1 VITYHAPSTT
11 TSFSFYDKAGRLI
24 ALVSPNGID
33 AFFGNKVVDANF
45 TSNTDYALID
55 KTTYEYNHLGWLL
68 SSTNTDGGTTNFLYR
83 KDGLIRFS
91 QNAKQAANGY
101 FSYVNYDDIDRV
113 TEAGEYRPAIGS
125 AITFNSNELKAL
137 LGTDLNAVGNDT
149 KAEIVYTV
157 YDDIDINAPFDQDPI
172 DVVGKVST
180 TYKKNF
186 ETDPLPLT
194 QTWYNYDKRGRV
206 IQYAQKLPQI
216 GIKRIEYK
224 YDAAGNVQE
233 VAYQRSVANDEFYHF
248 YDYDGNNKLKTVYA
262 SRTAPQYNAVSLEIT
277 NLSDLTKQAEY
288 TYYLHGPLKSTT
300 IAGTQTIDY
309 TYTIEGLLKAIN
321 DPQNLGNDYFAQ
333 SIEYYSGDYS
343 KTGVSIGSLT
353 TTNTREYHTG
363 LIKAIN
369 WKTKSPDANIVSGAY
384 LYQYDNLYQL
394 TSGTFATL
402 LGNTL
407 NSAGSYA
414 ESALKYDY
422 NGNIKGLK
430 RSKSTTETIHDFVDK
445 YNYKAN
451 GNQLQSVTGYAFYQY
466 NEIGQMVK
474 SISADLSKASN
485 SRYNASGL
493 LTDQYLNDDP
503 QQPIVKLYY
512 DEFGRRI
519 KKETF
524 NSNFSLSYT
533 TMYMYDV
540 NGSLLAIYDDRVI
553 PGAFAKSE
561 TPIYGTERIGM
572 VRGITNE
579 YELKDHLGNVRVTFS
594 TAQLQSYADYFPF
607 GYKLRGQSTNGV
619 YRFGYQGNFSEFDEE
634 TKLNS
639 FLLRQ
644 YDAVIGRWTST
655 DPKNQYF
662 SPYVGMGNNPVSRTD
677 PDGGI
682 DDFVFDEGGNYVR
695 TDVKNAPHAIV
706 IENSETHEVMSS
718 RLLFDQVNDYK
729 NLNQAINSGLIN
741 QVQSVFNVSKKDVND
756 MMQGTTY
763 KPYGV
768 RHMYAN
774 MESNG
779 GDMDYAY
786 QGLAPK
792 YLTHGT
798 GWDAPSLQPIWSGS
812 ESFMG
817 TRYE

>member
-33 AFFGNKVVDANF
+33 AFFGDKVIDANF

-68 SSTNTDGGTTNFLYR
+68 STTSTDGGTTKFLYR

-91 QNAKQAANGY
+91 QNAKQAAKGY

-125 AITFNSNELKAL
+125 SMIFNSNELKSQL
-137 LGTDLNAVGNDT
+137 STDLNVVGNDT

-157 YDDIDINAPFDQDPI
+157 YDDIDINAPFDQDPADFI
-172 DVVGKVST
+172 GKVST
-180 TYKKNF
+180 TYKKNL
-186 ETDPLPLT
+186 ETDPFPFT

-216 GIKRIEYK
+216 GIKRIEYR

-248 YDYDGNNKLKTVYA
+248 YDYDANNKLKTVYA
-262 SRTAPQYNAVSLEIT
+262 SRTAPQYNAVTLEIT
-277 NLSDLTKQAEY
+277 NLNDLTKQAEY
-288 TYYLHGPLKSTT
+288 QYYLHGPLKSTT
-300 IAGTQTIDY
+300 IAGTQTVDY

-333 SIEYYSGDYS
+333 SLEYYSGDYS
-343 KTGVSIGSLT
+343 KTGIGIGSLNT
-353 TTNTREYHTG
+353 SNTREYHTG

-369 WKTKSPDANIVSGAY
+369 WKTKDPDNTIVSGAF
-384 LYQYDNLYQL
+384 LYHYDNQYQL
-394 TSGTFATL
+394 SSGTFATL

-414 ESALKYDY
+414 ESQLKYDY

-445 YNYKAN
+445 YHYKAN
-451 GNQLQSVTGYAFYQY
+451 TNQLESVTGYGFYQY

-474 SISADLSKASN
+474 SISADLTTASN
-485 SRYNASGL
+485 SSYNASGL

-503 QQPIVKLYY
+503 LKPIVKFYY
-512 DEFGRRI
+512 DEFGRRV
-519 KKETF
+519 KKETY
-524 NSNFSLSYT
+524 NSNFSLSYST
-533 TMYMYDV
+533 FYMYDV
-540 NGSLLAIYDDRVI
+540 NGSLRAIYDDRVI
-553 PGAFAKSE
+553 PGAFAKTE
-561 TPIYGTERIGM
+561 TPIYGTERLGM

-594 TAQLQSYADYFPF
+594 TSQLQSYADYFPF
-607 GYKLRGQSTNGV
+607 GYKLRSKTKNGA
-619 YRFGYQGNFSEFDEE
+619 YRFGYQGSFSEFDEE

-644 YDAVIGRWTST
+644 YDAVIARWTTT

-662 SPYVGMGNNPVSRTD
+662 SPYVGMGNNPVSGVD
-677 PDGGI
+677 PDGGKDGDPNLFQRVKAFFGVGTI
-682 DDFVFDEGGNYVR
+682 IGSKAAGNERYVNYGKLKQEKVIAYVERTETFAKEDE
-695 TDVKNAPHAIV
+695 AIV
-706 IENSETHEVMSS
+706 DESRRYTREYDATDNTLQIRFKLKSS
-718 RLLFDQVNDYK
+718 YK
-729 NLNQAINSGLIN
+729 MRNF
-741 QVQSVFNVSKKDVND
+741 SVDEDDDNVYSD
-756 MMQGTTY
+756 
-763 KPYGV
+763 
-768 RHMYAN
+768 
-774 MESNG
+774 
-779 GDMDYAY
+779 
-786 QGLAPK
+786 
-792 YLTHGT
+792 
-798 GWDAPSLQPIWSGS
+798 PSPNRG
-812 ESFMG
+812 
-817 TRYE
+817 